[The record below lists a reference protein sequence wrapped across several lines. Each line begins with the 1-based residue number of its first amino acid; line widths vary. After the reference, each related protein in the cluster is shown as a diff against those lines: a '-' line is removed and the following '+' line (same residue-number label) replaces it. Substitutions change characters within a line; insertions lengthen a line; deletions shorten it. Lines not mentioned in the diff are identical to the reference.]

1 VTLAPEAETVG
12 DQSGAALDPR
22 SRADLGLP
30 QGLKSAPRI
39 PHPEY
44 PHLGFNPVPGDTET
58 VRRLHKKLSG
68 CAGVLQDTHDV
79 VTKLLDGSYWKGDAA
94 VAFREQLDGGP
105 LPLNLRNAAH
115 SLRKAARQLSRW
127 EGELDDF
134 QRRAKR
140 LEDEAREAR
149 AAVDREKGRAA
160 RAGEHPDLEKDG
172 ADQEAAQR
180 ALTKAND
187 AAEEAQAELDKV
199 IGRAKRLAEEHERQA
214 QHRAGKIRDATKK
227 LAPQEPGWFDEALD
241 WLTDNLPD
249 ILSFTAGLI
258 GVAALLLAGPLGWS
272 LATVAMLMLTSSAIS
287 LTALASRLWDEEMWA
302 SLKDGFTKGELDAD
316 FWSNLVSVGAD
327 TVGAL
332 PGIGAVSK
340 GSYAGLR
347 AALRSS
353 AATTVGQKAALLGS
367 KTLDEA
373 KTVAALDNRLV
384 ARAVRGLSNP
394 SAAAAVVEGAA
405 GLVGVGTSS
414 FGLYNKIVDADDDGV
429 KDGTVAGI
437 DGARLVLDSGGVY
450 GLARHVF

>member
-1 VTLAPEAETVG
+1 MTFAPET
-12 DQSGAALDPR
+12 DRPGAVPDPR
-22 SRADLGLP
+22 ARADLGLP
-30 QGLKSAPRI
+30 QGLKSAPRMPN
-39 PHPEY
+39 PHY
-44 PHLGFNPVPGDTET
+44 PHLGFDPVPGDTET
-58 VRRLHKKLSG
+58 VRRLRKKLSG
-68 CAGVLQDTHDV
+68 CAEVLQDTYDV

-105 LPLNLRNAAH
+105 LPLNLRNAAR

-127 EGELDDF
+127 EEELEDF

-140 LEDEAREAR
+140 LEDDAKEAR
-149 AAVDREKGRAA
+149 AAVDRAEGRAA
-160 RAGEHPDLEKDG
+160 EAGDHPDLEKEG

-180 ALTKAND
+180 ALTRANKD
-187 AAEEAQAELDKV
+187 AEEAQAELDEV
-199 IGRAKRLAEEHERQA
+199 IGRAKGLAEEHERRA
-214 QHRAGKIRDATKK
+214 QHRARKIRDATRK

-241 WLTDNLPD
+241 WLSDNLPD

-258 GVAALLLAGPLGWS
+258 GVATLLLAGPLGWS
-272 LATVAMLMLTSSAIS
+272 IATVAMLMLTSSTIS
-287 LTALASRLWDEEMWA
+287 LTALTCRIWNDETWT

-327 TVGAL
+327 AVGAL
-332 PGIGAVSK
+332 PGIGAVGK
-340 GSYAGLR
+340 GTHAGFHAVLG
-347 AALRSS
+347 SS
-353 AATTVGQKAALLGS
+353 TATTVGQKAVLFGS

-373 KTVAALDNRLV
+373 KAVAALDNQLI

-394 SAAAAVVEGAA
+394 SSAAKAVEGAA

-437 DGARLVLDSGGVY
+437 DGTRLILDSGGIY
-450 GLARHVF
+450 GLARHIF